1 MRRWWYKK
9 GDQATIQELQRALD
23 LIQMF
28 YIQEEIVNRG
38 DETSTFIKY
47 LENEDELE
55 TGEVAGDDPNVSH
68 LDQEYNSRSLN
79 NSFISNSVRS
89 TKRSEEFTSEKVM
102 RKLQTAKTI
111 QTGANEMLARVSR
124 PPSRT
129 QDLDR
134 STSTTIREDT
144 DSLSPSSFT
153 KSKQVSDLDHLVS
166 QRKKKQVRANFHGII
181 FKWLLLNN
189 VIYNN

>member
-1 MRRWWYKK
+1 MYKLQVEDLMWRWWHKK

-38 DETSTFIKY
+38 DETSTFMKY
-47 LENEDELE
+47 LENEDELD
-55 TGEVAGDDPNVSH
+55 TGDVAGDDPNVSH

-89 TKRSEEFTSEKVM
+89 TKHSEEFTSEKVM
-102 RKLQTAKTI
+102 RKMQTAKTI
-111 QTGANEMLARVSR
+111 QTGTNEILARVSR

-134 STSTTIREDT
+134 STSTTFREDT
-144 DSLSPSSFT
+144 DILSPGSFT
-153 KSKQVSDLDHLVS
+153 KNKQVSDLYHLVS
-166 QRKKKQVRANFHGII
+166 HRKKKQVVVNFSMHN
-181 FKWLLLNN
+181 F
-189 VIYNN
+189 